1 MNPAKA
7 ALSQDPEVI
16 VFNLM
21 KDRDTGDAHG
31 LAQAVFKVLNDRGQ
45 ALRMG
50 QAARQRVVE
59 HFSLAKEAEG
69 IGRVYAQLFAGA

>member
-1 MNPAKA
+1 MNPANA
-7 ALSQDPEVI
+7 VLSQDPEVI
-16 VFNLM
+16 VFNL

-59 HFSLAKEAEG
+59 YFSFDKEAEG
-69 IGRVYAQLFAGA
+69 IGRVHAQLFAGA